1 MSEAVDVT
9 DADFESVVLGS
20 SEPVVVDFW
29 AEWCGPCRQMSPIL
43 DEVAAARGGQLRVV
57 KLNVDDNPETTMRY
71 RITGIPAFKVFRDG
85 EEIGEL
91 IGSMPKRVF
100 EEQLDRIL

>member
-1 MSEAVDVT
+1 MAASDVT
-9 DADFESVVLGS
+9 DATFDAEVLS
-20 SEPVVVDFW
+20 STTPVVVDFW

-43 DEVAAARGGQLRVV
+43 DEVAAERDGKIRVV
-57 KLNVDDNPETTMRY
+57 KLNVDDNPEMTMRY

-100 EEQLDRIL
+100 EEQLDRLL